1 MEAKKNKLRAG
12 DILGA
17 LTGDIGLDAKV
28 IGKINI
34 FDFFA
39 YVAIERKSFN
49 RALEWLDRG
58 KIKKRSF
65 RVWRV

>member
-49 RALEWLDRG
+49 RALE
-58 KIKKRSF
+58 
-65 RVWRV
+65 